1 MPQQRLRKQQK
12 QQRETSKGNVLLLD
26 FDETFWC
33 TQKYNEHK
41 LLYMAF
47 NSVSFIRLPLWWS
60 CSQNSVGGTNL
71 IPISNSE
78 SDCKILELWW
88 IKSNVLQH
96 SICDETHS
104 HTTPTAGNNKKTS
117 KERFTTKELNFDL
130 ASDKPQIV
138 LKQNRSFY
146 CCFPRFFD
154 THSIQFKSMSFLS
167 ANQ

>member
-104 HTTPTAGNNKKTS
+104 HTTPTAGNNKKNIERTFYDKRVKFWFSKRQTS
-117 KERFTTKELNFDL
+117 NCLEAK
-130 ASDKPQIV
+130 
-138 LKQNRSFY
+138 SFILLLLSTI
-146 CCFPRFFD
+146 FRHPFN
-154 THSIQFKSMSFLS
+154 SIQVNEFS
-167 ANQ
+167 